1 MCPYPWCVICLII
14 ARMAFGTTWS
24 CQYGI
29 RIYITVQVRITRCVS
44 KLVTYANETLE
55 NGERGAPSDL
65 FVSVYGYVHIYA
77 RYTDTEPR
85 YP

>member
-1 MCPYPWCVICLII
+1 MP
-14 ARMAFGTTWS
+14 R
-24 CQYGI
+24 
-29 RIYITVQVRITRCVS
+29 VS

-65 FVSVYGYVHIYA
+65 FVSDVHKYA